1 MSRSSCSSQGTS
13 FYDRLAGFLAAT
25 LAKTWKSSFKY
36 KPFRSAGSSLE
47 ALSTKMNMSYR
58 KLIFAVILSAYF
70 LWIAATPLN
79 GSFLDLVD
87 LPIHETGHLIFRPF
101 GEFMMIAGGSLFQVI
116 VPAIFVAYFWW
127 YEKPYSAAIVLFWV
141 GQSII
146 NVYIYAADAVFMQ
159 LVLTSGLTG
168 SEGSFHDWNYML
180 TRLGLLESTKIVAG
194 IIRGLGTLTIVGA
207 AVLSVYHACYSPIEE
222 FEEI

>member
-1 MSRSSCSSQGTS
+1 MNLS
-13 FYDRLAGFLAAT
+13 YPKLILAALLT
-25 LAKTWKSSFKY
+25 
-36 KPFRSAGSSLE
+36 
-47 ALSTKMNMSYR
+47 
-58 KLIFAVILSAYF
+58 IYF
-70 LWIAATPLN
+70 LWIAYDPMQ

-87 LPIHETGHLIFRPF
+87 LPIHETGHLIFRLL

-116 VPAIFVAYFWW
+116 VPAIFAGYFWW
-127 YEKPYSAAIVLFWV
+127 HEKPYSAAIVLFWV

-146 NVYIYAADAVFMQ
+146 NVYVYAADAVVMQ

-180 TRLGLLESTKIVAG
+180 TQLGLMSSTKVIAG
-194 IIRGLGTLTIVGA
+194 LIRAAGTLTIISA
-207 AVLSVYHACYSPIEE
+207 AILSIYYAFHSPVRE